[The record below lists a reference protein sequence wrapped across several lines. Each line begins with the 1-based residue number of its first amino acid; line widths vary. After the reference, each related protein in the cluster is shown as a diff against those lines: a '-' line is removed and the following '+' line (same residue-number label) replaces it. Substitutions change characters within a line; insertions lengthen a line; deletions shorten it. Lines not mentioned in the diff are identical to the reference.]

1 VSGEEFRKLRRSI
14 NLKQSELGV
23 LMDVSERGIRRWEN
37 GEIEIPRIAE
47 LALRYVVDAQK
58 KGKKNR

>member
-1 VSGEEFRKLRRSI
+1 
-14 NLKQSELGV
+14 
-23 LMDVSERGIRRWEN
+23 MDVSERGIRRWEN

>member
-1 VSGEEFRKLRRSI
+1 MSGEEFRKLRRSI